1 LPQKICVHYCAAGR
15 LEQTSGQAL
24 VTQIQRRVPTL
35 AAMRPTL
42 TTADG
47 LQLHVRE
54 WLISNARGTVLIVH
68 GLGEHIGRY
77 AHVAAQLNAW
87 GWSAVGYDH
96 RGHGGSEGARGELHH
111 SDDLLN
117 DLASMIDSVRAKGTG
132 PLVLLGHSMGGLVAA
147 RFVGASSV
155 PGAPAW
161 SRPVEALVL
170 SSPALDAGTTA
181 WQKLLLS
188 VLGPLAPNLA
198 VSNGLKPTW
207 ISRDAAVVGAY
218 MADPLVH
225 DRITPRLAR
234 FIVDAGEW
242 VRANTAMWSVPTLLL
257 YAGSDRCV
265 APAGSRALAAKA
277 PKALFTVQEFK
288 HMHHEIFNEPEQA
301 EVFAVLGGWLARLA
315 RL

>member
-1 LPQKICVHYCAAGR
+1 
-15 LEQTSGQAL
+15 
-24 VTQIQRRVPTL
+24 
-35 AAMRPTL
+35 MRPTL

-47 LQLHVRE
+47 LRLHVRE
-54 WLISNARGTVLIVH
+54 WPTTNVRGTVLMVH

-87 GWSAVGYDH
+87 GWSAVGYDQ
-96 RGHGGSEGARGELHH
+96 RGHGGSEGARGALQH

-117 DLASMIDSVRAKGTG
+117 DLALMIDSVRARSPG

-147 RFVGASSV
+147 RFVAGSSL
-155 PGAPAW
+155 PGALAW
-161 SRPVEALVL
+161 ARPVDALVL

-188 VLGPLAPNLA
+188 VLGPLAPNLGL
-198 VSNGLKPTW
+198 SNGLKPTW

-225 DRITPRLAR
+225 ERITPRLAR
-234 FIVDAGEW
+234 FIVGAGEF
-242 VRANTAMWSVPTLLL
+242 VRANAATWSVPTLLL

-265 APAGSRALAAKA
+265 APAGSAALAAAA
-277 PKALFTVQEFK
+277 PKAVLAVQEFK
-288 HMHHEIFNEPEQA
+288 PLYHEIFNEPEQA
-301 EVFAVLGGWLARLA
+301 EVFAVLGGWLARLE
-315 RL
+315 RK